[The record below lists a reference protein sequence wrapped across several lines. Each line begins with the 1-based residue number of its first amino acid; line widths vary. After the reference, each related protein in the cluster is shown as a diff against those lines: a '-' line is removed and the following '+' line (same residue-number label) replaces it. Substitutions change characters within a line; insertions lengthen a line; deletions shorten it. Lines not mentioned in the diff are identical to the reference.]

1 MNEQQKRATIYL
13 APHLHKALKLKA
25 AESDR
30 SISDLV
36 NEAVGRSIK
45 EDAIDLSAIRSRRK
59 EPRRSFEEF
68 IQEISKSGL
77 L

>member
-1 MNEQQKRATIYL
+1 MDQQNKRATIYL
-13 APHLHKALKLKA
+13 SPHLHKALKLKA

-36 NEAVGRSIK
+36 NEAVKRSIR
-45 EDAIDLSAIRSRRK
+45 EDAIDLSAIRSRHK
-59 EPRRSFEEF
+59 EPRRSLEEF
-68 IQEISKSGL
+68 IQEMSKSGL